1 VAGRVAARCSCFR
14 RKCVNQGSD
23 VFGPLPERRDMQH
36 DNVEAMV
43 QIFAKRA
50 GGHHP
55 GEILIGSRENADVY
69 TRLLIIS
76 PTRSTEFSWRT
87 RNSLPCRDKS
97 SSHRFRRGTRCRRER
112 ERKQAWTV
120 VAAPVKDP
128 LRWTEQLAIRE
139 FAAQGS
145 AI

>member
-14 RKCVNQGSD
+14 RKCVIKGAMSS
-23 VFGPLPERRDMQH
+23 VRSRRWRDMQH

-76 PTRSTEFSWRT
+76 NAEYRV
-87 RNSLPCRDKS
+87 L
-97 SSHRFRRGTRCRRER
+97 
-112 ERKQAWTV
+112 
-120 VAAPVKDP
+120 
-128 LRWTEQLAIRE
+128 L
-139 FAAQGS
+139 
-145 AI
+145 